1 MLKKFRKTRIL
12 AAAQAAGAD
21 VLVATLPENLM
32 YLCDDFYSVSQR
44 ILYDSQCFAVLDC
57 ASGEV
62 TILCPVA
69 DLPSIFEV
77 EGMEARVVCFGSFRF
92 DGCPGPLWDRISEAS
107 AERYPS
113 AEDALIGVLKGR
125 SAVVAIDEG
134 RIRPQNWDKCV
145 QALPEAKIIPG
156 KAIFAKARM
165 VKHPQEIELLR
176 FAAQAS
182 EQSLLEMLAAV
193 RPGVTERGMERSYGM
208 AMYARGAEPT
218 YYVGVVDERTAFS
231 DTRSTGLAVRS
242 GSLLRFDFGGNYH
255 GYRADLARTAVCGPA
270 DPRAEAAYAAVEAG
284 AKAAIAAVR
293 PGRTADE
300 IFRIAV
306 QETRRAGLPDYA
318 RHHCGHGI
326 GLEMYDH
333 PSICA
338 GNDCPL
344 EEDMV
349 LCIETP
355 YYAIGWGG
363 VQIEHTIRVTVD
375 GAEFLDSGDSS
386 LIRLG

>member
-1 MLKKFRKTRIL
+1 MLKKFRKERIL
-12 AAAQAAGAD
+12 AAARAAGAEI
-21 VLVATLPENLM
+21 LVATLPENLM

-57 ASGEV
+57 AGGEV

-69 DLPSIFEV
+69 DLPSVFET
-77 EGMEARVVCFGSFRF
+77 EGPEAKTVCFGSFRF
-92 DGCPGPLWDRISEAS
+92 AGRPCALWDRVCAAS
-107 AERYPS
+107 AERYAS
-113 AEDALIGVLKGR
+113 AEDALIGLLKGR
-125 SAVVAIDEG
+125 RAVVAIDEG

-145 QALPEAKIIPG
+145 QSLPEAQIVPG
-156 KAIFAKARM
+156 RAIFARARM
-165 VKHPQEIELLR
+165 VKHPQEIEMLR

-182 EQSLLEMLAAV
+182 EQALLEMLAAV
-193 RPGVTERGMERSYGM
+193 RPGMSERDMERLYGM
-208 AMYARGAEPT
+208 AMYARGAEPS

-231 DTRSTGLAVRS
+231 DTRSTPLALRS

-255 GYRADLARTAVCGPA
+255 GYRADLARTAVYGPA
-270 DPRAEAAYAAVEAG
+270 EEHAERAYAAVAAG
-284 AKAAIAAVR
+284 VKAAIAAVR

-306 QETRRAGLPDYA
+306 HTTRDSGLPDYA

-333 PSICA
+333 PSVCA
-338 GNDCPL
+338 DNLCPL
-344 EEDMV
+344 EENMV

-355 YYAIGWGG
+355 YYEIGWGG
-363 VQIEHTIRVTVD
+363 VQIEHTIRVTAS

-386 LIRLG
+386 LIHLG